1 MHVQERQTPDVKIV
15 FMGSPEFALPILRAL
30 AEQYPLVGVVTQ
42 PDRPAGRGKSLTP
55 PPVKT
60 LALQLGL
67 PVIQPSRLSDPSALD
82 ILQQWQPDLI
92 VVAAFGQILKPIIL
106 QLPKYGCLNVHASLL
121 PRWRG
126 AAPIPAAILYG
137 DMETGVTIMQMDA
150 GLDTGPILR
159 QRAIPIL
166 DSDTTLT
173 LTHKLSE
180 LGARVLLNTIPDYL
194 HGIYTPLAQNSKRA
208 TYAPMLKKE
217 DGELDFSQPVVHVWR
232 KVRAYNPW
240 PLAYTHLNN
249 NPLLVLQATP
259 IQEIR
264 LDVPPGQTIIHN
276 KKPLVACS
284 DGFLELQLVQPAG
297 KKPLSGRD
305 FLNGYRHWGEVILP
319 N

>member
-1 MHVQERQTPDVKIV
+1 MNVHESETTDVKIV

-30 AEQYPLVGVVTQ
+30 AQQYHLVGVVTQ

-55 PPVKT
+55 PAVKT

-67 PVIQPSRLSDPSALD
+67 PVIQPPRLSDPSALE
-82 ILQQWQPDLI
+82 IIQQWHPDLI
-92 VVAAFGQILKPIIL
+92 IVAAFGQILKPIIL

-126 AAPIPAAILYG
+126 AAPIPAAILHG
-137 DMETGVTIMQMDA
+137 DTETGVTIMQMDA

-180 LGARVLLNTIPDYL
+180 LGAEVLLNTIPDYL
-194 HGIYTPLAQNSKRA
+194 HGVCTPVEQNSIRA

-217 DGELDFSQPVVHVWR
+217 DGELDFSQPVVHLWR

-240 PLAYTHLNN
+240 PLAYTHLNK

-259 IQEIR
+259 IQEMPV
-264 LDVPPGQTIIHN
+264 DVPPGQTLILN

-284 DGFLELQLVQPAG
+284 DGFLELNLVQPAG
-297 KKPLSGRD
+297 KKALSGRD